1 MYTITNILQDVDS
14 GIAANNMIENYFTYR
29 IIYFINDGNKGT
41 KFCIDTPYDGLR
53 AALENIIRKNL
64 STTNTVVIA
73 QTTVLKNRESICL
86 QSRSYSFNLD
96 RYFQQICDEKIE
108 IINNNN
114 RRRKVQWGY

>member
-29 IIYFINDGNKGT
+29 LVYFINSKDRSEKHYVDVLYG
-41 KFCIDTPYDGLR
+41 DLR
-53 AALENIIRKNL
+53 MALERIIRGNL

-96 RYFQQICDEKIE
+96 RYFQQICDEKTE

-114 RRRKVQWGY
+114 RRRKIQWGY